1 MTNVEMPA
9 DMHCRSC
16 EQRVRRAL
24 HDLAGVV
31 SVETDLKRQR
41 VAVEF
46 DEERVGEPDV
56 RTAAAGAL
64 THGVIDG

>member
-1 MTNVEMPA
+1 MRNMEFAA

-16 EQRVRRAL
+16 EQSVQRAVQALDGVR
-24 HDLAGVV
+24 

-46 DEERVGEPDV
+46 DDERVQESEL
-56 RTAAAGAL
+56 RTAVASAS
-64 THGVIDG
+64 THSVGGG